1 MRVDYQRVNQVVI
14 LIAPALPD
22 VVVCLLEQISTSPA
36 TWYAAIDLAN
46 PFFAVPLYQDH
57 QKQSAFSWQDQQY
70 IFTVLPQ
77 GYINSHALCHNLIRK
92 NCDHLFLSQNITL
105 VHYIDDIMLTGPSEQ
120 QIATTWN
127 SL

>member
-77 GYINSHALCHNLIRK
+77 GYINSPALCHNLEGILIV
-92 NCDHLFLSQNITL
+92 CLFHKISHWCTILMTL
-105 VHYIDDIMLTGPSEQ
+105 Y
-120 QIATTWN
+120 
-127 SL
+127 